1 MFPTWHGLEP
11 LNNQIWG
18 KNCLLYLKFP
28 LKILLSKCLIMA
40 LGSISHFFRV
50 SGILKRTFFPAWKQF
65 DSGSIFFLLSLDSC
79 HGRAKD
85 RSWVTSWNRK
95 EIGQKTLAH
104 SLSLSLSHT
113 EPTRSHTD
121 IVSLPHA
128 HTHIISL
135 SFLHKHTLLVH
146 TRKHLFQNQMSTE
159 FRVEGFWVLPRWQ
172 WNRTLN
178 NEQILEK
185 TNKNQESRCENKF
198 MYLVKVAAISSSI
211 LINHSFKYLFSE
223 IFYELMTGWLKLVLG
238 YNWTCSWM
246 PFLWELSSFG
256 FKVQIK
262 DKKNNWLKL

>member
-1 MFPTWHGLEP
+1 MSDHGSWQHHSFFSSLGYFEANLFSCLET
-11 LNNQIWG
+11 IWFG
-18 KNCLLYLKFP
+18 FD
-28 LKILLSKCLIMA
+28 
-40 LGSISHFFRV
+40 
-50 SGILKRTFFPAWKQF
+50 FFP
-65 DSGSIFFLLSLDSC
+65 SIFRFLSWKSERPELSYFVEPERNRPEDP
-79 HGRAKD
+79 RA
-85 RSWVTSWNRK
+85 
-95 EIGQKTLAH
+95 Q

-113 EPTRSHTD
+113 EPTRSHTH

-178 NEQILEK
+178 NEQILEE

-198 MYLVKVAAISSSI
+198 MYLVKVVATTSSI
-211 LINHSFKYLFSE
+211 LFNHSFKYLFSE
-223 IFYELMTGWLKLVLG
+223 IFHELRTGWLKLVLG

-256 FKVQIK
+256 FKVHIK
-262 DKKNNWLKL
+262 DKENNWLKL